1 MKPLL
6 PWKRFGRWRLI
17 AAALTLPVL
26 GILGWAA
33 LAPIEAG
40 SHEEVFEIPEG
51 TSARRLAG
59 EKIEILPQT
68 IRLTLGLDDVLVF
81 RNADSAPH
89 IFGPTLIM
97 PGQSFRL
104 PFEQASTYSFQCTAH
119 ANGQLNV
126 IVEPNP
132 APGWERLRWRW
143 RRLTNAV

>member
-1 MKPLL
+1 MRPTS
-6 PWKRFGRWRLI
+6 WKRFEPWRLA
-17 AAALTLPVL
+17 AAALSLALL
-26 GILGWAA
+26 GGLGWAA
-33 LAPIEAG
+33 LAPVEAA
-40 SHEEVFEIPEG
+40 SREELFEIPKG
-51 TSARRLAG
+51 TAARRLAG

-68 IRLTLGLDDVLVF
+68 IRLTLGLNDVLVF

-119 ANGQLNV
+119 ANGQLEV
-126 IVEPNP
+126 VVDPAP

-143 RRLTNAV
+143 HTLTN